1 VEEVE
6 LGSEEMTRVLK
17 FYAYKAQEW
26 RTRGETTPEMTSFRA
41 EAHKAY
47 ANRQA
52 AIYSSLQTRCATL
65 WRDVPAYIKRMQD
78 IIENPQLA
86 DPGEFDGTT
95 SSKNQTF
102 GSGSTDS
109 MVIVEDI

>member
-6 LGSEEMTRVLK
+6 LGSEEMTSILK

-26 RTRGETTPEMTSFRA
+26 TTRGETTPEMTSSQA

-47 ANRQA
+47 AHRQA
-52 AIYSSLQTRCATL
+52 AMYLSLQAHCATL
-65 WRDVPAYIKRMQD
+65 WRDIPAYIKRMQD

-86 DPGEFDGTT
+86 DPGEFDGMT
-95 SSKNQTF
+95 SSKNQ
-102 GSGSTDS
+102 
-109 MVIVEDI
+109 MVVVEGI